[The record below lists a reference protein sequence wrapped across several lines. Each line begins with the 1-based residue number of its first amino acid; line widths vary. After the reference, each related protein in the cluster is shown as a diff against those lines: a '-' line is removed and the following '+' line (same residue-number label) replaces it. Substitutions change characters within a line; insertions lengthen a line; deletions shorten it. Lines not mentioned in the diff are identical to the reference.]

1 VTSTLEAISCAHGLA
16 PYEVTTEV
24 LRYPG
29 ITGWHYVTLP
39 TEIVEDIR
47 GRFGNSARAFGS
59 LAVSVE
65 LGHSTWSTSLFYDN
79 NTDVVPAARS
89 SRHPQAGARRRGR
102 HRDGPARR
110 QD

>member
-1 VTSTLEAISCAHGLA
+1 MIYAAHMPVA

-39 TEIVEDIR
+39 TDIVEDIR

-65 LGHSTWSTSLFYDN
+65 VGHSTWSTSLFYDN
-79 NTDVVPAARS
+79 NTDSYLLPLKSNIRKQEHIDEGDTVTVRLAVKN
-89 SRHPQAGARRRGR
+89 
-102 HRDGPARR
+102 
-110 QD
+110 

>member
-1 VTSTLEAISCAHGLA
+1 MPVA

-39 TEIVEDIR
+39 SDIVDDIR
-47 GRFGNSARAFGS
+47 ERFGNSARAFGS

-65 LGHSTWSTSLFYDN
+65 VGRSTWSTSLFYDSN
-79 NTDVVPAARS
+79 KQTYLLPLKGDIRKQEHIEEGDAVTVRLAVK
-89 SRHPQAGARRRGR
+89 
-102 HRDGPARR
+102 D
-110 QD
+110 